1 MNTELRSEI
10 IEEMNYYEQEDAWK
24 EQIYKID
31 EQSNGRDD
39 MPICCICKGHLNN
52 PYGNNPQP
60 VRKRGKCCDKCNY
73 DKVLP
78 ARMGGLM
85 DLGSWEEHILQQK
98 VMAIGSYPALLANWN
113 MDDNN
118 EAVQEVIND
127 YTKKVLARGMMPL
140 ITLTKDTRK
149 ISFVS
154 SYDFFKSK
162 KMGVRATA
170 KQRGCLGL

>member
-1 MNTELRSEI
+1 MMTELRSEI
-10 IEEMNYYEQEDAWK
+10 IEKMTSNEQMNAWK
-24 EQIYKID
+24 EQIAKID
-31 EQSNGRDD
+31 EQFNGRDD

-98 VMAIGSYPALLANWN
+98 VMAIASYPALLECWN
-113 MDDNN
+113 EDDHFPS
-118 EAVQEVIND
+118 VQKVIDD
-127 YTKKVLARGMMPL
+127 YTKKVLSRGMMPQ
-140 ITLTKDTRK
+140 ITLTKDKRS
-149 ISFVS
+149 ISFVDA
-154 SYDFFKSK
+154 YDFFKSK
-162 KMGVRATA
+162 KMSVRAIP
-170 KQRGCLGL
+170 KQTGCLL